1 MSAAAEFRR
10 FHQPGNPFV
19 LANAWDRGSAR
30 MLEAMGA
37 RAIGTSSAAHAFTL
51 GLPDGGHVS
60 RDDAITHAA
69 DLGQAVAIPVSADLE
84 NGYGPS
90 AADVV
95 ATVVAAA
102 DAGLAGCCIEDTAL
116 PEITPYT
123 RQEAVRRIEA
133 AVTAARA
140 ADDDFFL
147 VARADG
153 VMLGTYDLD
162 EAIARVQAFAAA
174 GANGVYI
181 PVLPDLEA
189 VRRVCESVD
198 VPVNVLAVG
207 RLQHHSLAEF
217 GDAGVARVSLGSAL
231 ARKTHRAIIEGG
243 RPIFE
248 EGSFAGLIGGTDG
261 DIVDAL
267 LER

>member
-1 MSAAAEFRR
+1 
-10 FHQPGNPFV
+10 
-19 LANAWDRGSAR
+19 
-30 MLEAMGA
+30 MLEATGA

-60 RDDAITHAA
+60 RDDAIAHAV

-84 NGYGPS
+84 NGYGAS
-90 AADVV
+90 GGDVA
-95 ATVVAAA
+95 ATVKMAA
-102 DAGLAGCCIEDTAL
+102 DAGLAGCCMEDTAL
-116 PEITPYT
+116 PKFTPYP
-123 RQEAVRRIEA
+123 RQEAVHRIEA

-140 ADDDFFL
+140 ADVDFFL

-162 EAIARVQAFAAA
+162 EAIARVRAFASA
-174 GANGVYI
+174 GADGVYI

-231 ARKTHRAIIEGG
+231 ARKTHQAIIEGA
-243 RPIFE
+243 RPIFD
-248 EGSFAGLIGGTDG
+248 EGSFAGLMNGVDDG
-261 DIVDAL
+261 IVDAL